1 MVYGSDEHRANL
13 ELGAISMTM
22 EQRPTLTPEEI
33 AMLNGHAGTFAVA
46 DSILSDLEAIG
57 VNVDSHRQ
65 MLDQAEA
72 MRAGLLQRF
81 TATQYVA
88 PKPTRGKR

>member
-1 MVYGSDEHRANL
+1 
-13 ELGAISMTM
+13 MTM

-33 AMLNGHAGTFAVA
+33 AMLNSHAGTFAVA

-57 VNVDSHRQ
+57 VNVESHRQ
-65 MLDQAEA
+65 MLDQAEM

-88 PKPTRGKR
+88 PKPNRGRR

>member
-1 MVYGSDEHRANL
+1 
-13 ELGAISMTM
+13 MTM

-33 AMLNGHAGTFAVA
+33 AMLNSHAGTFAVA
-46 DSILSDLEAIG
+46 ESILSDLEAIG
-57 VNVDSHRQ
+57 VNVDPHRQ
-65 MLDQAEA
+65 MLDQAEM

-81 TATQYVA
+81 TSTQYVA